1 MNYGTCR
8 YCGQVVNL
16 EYDEQTQE
24 AADFAASEQCSC
36 DEAKRERGVRKR
48 IDAAKDRIRKIFG
61 ADAEKYGFQPV
72 TVESL
77 QMLDSLAELT
87 ARGFITSAAVNVR
100 GALQSENHADLE
112 RENQGGA
119 KRNALLPVGGITPDE
134 RCLQR

>member
-16 EYDEQTQE
+16 DYDEQTQE
-24 AADFAASEQCSC
+24 SADFAASEQCSC

-72 TVESL
+72 SVASL
-77 QMLDSLAELT
+77 QMLDALAELT
-87 ARGFITSAAVNVR
+87 ARGFITSAEVNVR
-100 GALQSENHADLE
+100 GLCKAKITLTSKEKIKVERSETRSYQLE
-112 RENQGGA
+112 E
-119 KRNALLPVGGITPDE
+119 
-134 RCLQR
+134 